1 MKDDDKNDNNNNNS
15 NKIYNESDITS
26 INAKQPGRPTAHDEA
41 LSGPPLAAQA
51 LGGVA
56 LGSSRAIKMVKM
68 VKIIYKLRF

>member
-1 MKDDDKNDNNNNNS
+1 MKDDDKNDKNN
-15 NKIYNESDITS
+15 KSDITS